1 MGIQAG
7 ALEATGNGAGKLA
20 QKQHFQTTPIC
31 PFKKPWNL
39 KTTCETKNNYKMPFA
54 HIPKRVSELI
64 ALVSV
69 STTLFLFIQTRDLSH
84 RLHEIQDPNLD
95 LSAFGAKI
103 DSGKSGGRSIEDIT
117 KPKSHLSRE
126 LSNEKVKRN
135 GWRIWSITLS
145 HLQFM
150 SNTFV
155 SSISLSLIWI

>member
-1 MGIQAG
+1 MGSLVCASASAG
-7 ALEATGNGAGKLA
+7 GAEIFSVSQLYS
-20 QKQHFQTTPIC
+20 KQSMFRNKQFLH
-31 PFKKPWNL
+31 L
-39 KTTCETKNNYKMPFA
+39 R
-54 HIPKRVSELI
+54 RVSELI

-126 LSNEKVKRN
+126 LSNEKVKLN
-135 GWRIWSITLS
+135 P
-145 HLQFM
+145 M
-150 SNTFV
+150 D
-155 SSISLSLIWI
+155 